1 MGMLYRLCIWLSV
14 GIVLGFLGGGEKW
27 AAKKNYTE
35 KQLKAAQKLRRRA
48 AFGLKY
54 LTLLLLVL
62 GFVWCVY
69 FLILGIAAP
78 EQADA
83 LPQELVGS
91 WVSAGNGDLIETMT
105 LAQDGTISVQCTFR
119 GKDTGTIRGV
129 WHADGQTLFTDIQE
143 GTSPYQAEFI
153 WTVDGRELT
162 LTDDSGTARYVR
174 ND

>member
-1 MGMLYRLCIWLSV
+1 MKRTLAMLLAL
-14 GIVLGFLGGGEKW
+14 
-27 AAKKNYTE
+27 A
-35 KQLKAAQKLRRRA
+35 
-48 AFGLKY
+48 
-54 LTLLLLVL
+54 LLLL
-62 GFVWCVY
+62 CAC
-69 FLILGIAAP
+69 AAP

-83 LPQELVGS
+83 LPQELAGS

>member
-1 MGMLYRLCIWLSV
+1 MRQAEIDAVLCPIGHLYFTD
-14 GIVLGFLGGGEKW
+14 FLIIQCQSFVES
-27 AAKKNYTE
+27 
-35 KQLKAAQKLRRRA
+35 
-48 AFGLKY
+48 
-54 LTLLLLVL
+54 LLLL
-62 GFVWCVY
+62 CAC
-69 FLILGIAAP
+69 AAP

>member
-1 MGMLYRLCIWLSV
+1 M
-14 GIVLGFLGGGEKW
+14 
-27 AAKKNYTE
+27 
-35 KQLKAAQKLRRRA
+35 RRA
-48 AFGLKY
+48 AAAL
-54 LTLLLLVL
+54 LCLLLL
-62 GFVWCVY
+62 CACS
-69 FLILGIAAP
+69 AAP
-78 EQADA
+78 EPTQPAADA

-162 LTDDSGTARYVR
+162 LTDDSGTACYVR

>member
-1 MGMLYRLCIWLSV
+1 MKRTLAMLLAL
-14 GIVLGFLGGGEKW
+14 
-27 AAKKNYTE
+27 A
-35 KQLKAAQKLRRRA
+35 
-48 AFGLKY
+48 
-54 LTLLLLVL
+54 LLLL
-62 GFVWCVY
+62 CAC
-69 FLILGIAAP
+69 AAP

-143 GTSPYQAEFI
+143 GTAPYQAEFI

>member
-1 MGMLYRLCIWLSV
+1 MKLYYI
-14 GIVLGFLGGGEKW
+14 IVSSRTAVKENRFSGLFLPEKHDKLI
-27 AAKKNYTE
+27 KKRET
-35 KQLKAAQKLRRRA
+35 RTSRMRISR
-48 AFGLKY
+48 
-54 LTLLLLVL
+54 LLVCL
-62 GFVWCVY
+62 C
-69 FLILGIAAP
+69 LLALLCACAAP

-153 WTVDGRELT
+153 WTVDFF
-162 LTDDSGTARYVR
+162 
-174 ND
+174 

>member
-1 MGMLYRLCIWLSV
+1 M
-14 GIVLGFLGGGEKW
+14 
-27 AAKKNYTE
+27 
-35 KQLKAAQKLRRRA
+35 RRA
-48 AFGLKY
+48 A
-54 LTLLLLVL
+54 
-62 GFVWCVY
+62 
-69 FLILGIAAP
+69 A

-83 LPQELVGS
+83 LPQELAGS

-143 GTSPYQAEFI
+143 GTAPYQAEFI

>member
-1 MGMLYRLCIWLSV
+1 MRIS
-14 GIVLGFLGGGEKW
+14 
-27 AAKKNYTE
+27 
-35 KQLKAAQKLRRRA
+35 R
-48 AFGLKY
+48 
-54 LTLLLLVL
+54 LLVCL
-62 GFVWCVY
+62 C
-69 FLILGIAAP
+69 LLALLCACAAP

-143 GTSPYQAEFI
+143 GTSPYQAEFT
-153 WTVDGRELT
+153 WAVDGRELT
-162 LTDDSGTARYVR
+162 LTDESGTARYVR

>member
-1 MGMLYRLCIWLSV
+1 M
-14 GIVLGFLGGGEKW
+14 
-27 AAKKNYTE
+27 
-35 KQLKAAQKLRRRA
+35 RRA
-48 AFGLKY
+48 AAAL
-54 LTLLLLVL
+54 LCLLLL
-62 GFVWCVY
+62 CAC
-69 FLILGIAAP
+69 AAP

-83 LPQELVGS
+83 LPQE
-91 WVSAGNGDLIETMT
+91 

>member
-1 MGMLYRLCIWLSV
+1 M
-14 GIVLGFLGGGEKW
+14 
-27 AAKKNYTE
+27 
-35 KQLKAAQKLRRRA
+35 RRA
-48 AFGLKY
+48 AAAL
-54 LTLLLLVL
+54 LCLLLL
-62 GFVWCVY
+62 CAC
-69 FLILGIAAP
+69 AAP

-83 LPQELVGS
+83 LPQELAGS

-105 LAQDGTISVQCTFR
+105 LAQDGTIS

-143 GTSPYQAEFI
+143 GTAPYQAEFI
-153 WTVDGRELT
+153 WSVDGRELT